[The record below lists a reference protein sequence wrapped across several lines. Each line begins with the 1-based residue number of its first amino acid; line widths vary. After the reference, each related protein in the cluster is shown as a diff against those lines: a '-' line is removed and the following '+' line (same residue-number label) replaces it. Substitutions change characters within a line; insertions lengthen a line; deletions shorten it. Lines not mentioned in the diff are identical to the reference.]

1 MEGKRAME
9 LEQENQKLK
18 ERISALEQELMQ
30 CRLRLEH
37 LTRKA
42 DLDYLTGVWNREG
55 ISRMISS
62 SLDNSGGQAGA
73 LCFLDLDNFK
83 QINDRFGHTYGDE
96 ALCAIAQALK
106 EGICDSDVVGRF
118 GGDEFLI
125 FMSGVADEADILERA
140 EAICGRIR
148 KLPLNIPLTASIG
161 IARCPEHG
169 SEFQEL
175 LDKADSAL
183 YQSKCAGKDRI
194 RFFIL

>member
-1 MEGKRAME
+1 MEGKRTME

-18 ERISALEQELMQ
+18 ERISVLEQELMQ
-30 CRLRLEH
+30 CRFRLEH

-83 QINDRFGHTYGDE
+83 QINDQFGHTYGDE

-140 EAICGRIR
+140 EAICRRIR

-194 RFFIL
+194 RFFVL